1 MKPQIQHDTE
11 AAVEEWRDRGKSKD
25 YLFVGR
31 MLKDAKAF
39 QKQEAENFTLSNLA
53 SDFTQKS
60 IQQRRDLIRKS
71 IQQRRNK
78 PLKLIS
84 CGCIS
89 LVVLG
94 VFLGVFWER
103 QMKLKKAEGTRDKS
117 EGTSQKGIGTPP
129 DLEPLN
135 WSSVGVLNP
144 CSLWSPEVP
153 GRLPSALCLR
163 TSAFSSIKQYWDTV
177 EAPTGQSESPARIS
191 ALQEPVELGVSLT
204 NLPLSGAKLTGAN
217 LIGANL
223 SNAKPSSTKPSSTK
237 PSSTKSSSTKPSST
251 KSSSTKSS
259 SAKLSSAKLSGADLS
274 NAKLTGANLIG
285 ANLSNAK
292 LIGADLSNAKLT
304 GANLIGAD
312 LSNAKLTG
320 ANLIGANLSN
330 AKLKIGKK

>member
-11 AAVEEWRDRGKSKD
+11 AAVEECRDRGKSKD
-25 YLFVGR
+25 YLLVGR
-31 MLKDAKAF
+31 LLEDAKAF
-39 QKQEAENFTLSNLA
+39 QKQEPENFTLSNLA
-53 SDFTQKS
+53 SDFTQKSIQQRQNFTQKS

-71 IQQRRNK
+71 IQQRRNNL
-78 PLKLIS
+78 LKLIS

-94 VFLGVFWER
+94 IFLGVFWER
-103 QMKLKKAEGTRDKS
+103 QIKLKKAEGRWQKA
-117 EGTSQKGIGTPP
+117 EVTSQKGIGTPP
-129 DLEPLN
+129 DLETLN
-135 WSSVGVLNP
+135 SSSVGVLNP

-163 TSAFSSIKQYWDTV
+163 TSTLSIKQYWDTV

-191 ALQEPVELGVSLT
+191 ALQEPVELGVSLN
-204 NLPLSGAKLTGAN
+204 NLPLSRT
-217 LIGANL
+217 NL
-223 SNAKPSSTKPSSTK
+223 SQLSSTKP
-237 PSSTKSSSTKPSST
+237 
-251 KSSSTKSS
+251 SSTKSS

-320 ANLIGANLSN
+320 ANLIGADLSN
-330 AKLKIGKK
+330 AKLKSGKK